1 MDISVIV
8 VTYNQRDT
16 IARTLDSILAQKTE
30 ASFEIVIGDD
40 CSSDGTD
47 TICRDYAS
55 RFPGRIVYLRR
66 ERNMGVVGNYY
77 DCIARS
83 RGRFLA
89 DCAGDDYWTDPRKL
103 QKQFE
108 YLTAHPD
115 VTMVATDFLCR
126 DEATGTLSRHP
137 LAPAPDGIEVFAQGE
152 LLAPVLAQKRL
163 IHLCTALYRKAPLTE
178 QVKATPD
185 CFTDARFTAEDQ
197 QIVLAMSA
205 SGKVAVLPDST
216 LHYSV
221 GHTSV
226 SNPATFAKRFRY
238 SLGANRQTRILQ
250 KHFGVTDRE
259 MSVLYSTSLNHLAA
273 MFFRSEDP
281 DLRRKFIEFSRNIP
295 FSVPLKG
302 RIYTILSAFR
312 PIWRLSIRLIPQI
325 HG

>member
-126 DEATGTLSRHP
+126 DETTGVLSRHP
-137 LAPAPDGIEVFAQGE
+137 IAPAPGGVEIFERND

-163 IHLCTALYRKAPLTE
+163 IHLCTALYRKAPLIE
-178 QVKATPD
+178 QIKESPE
-185 CFTDARFTAEDQ
+185 CFTDPRFTAEDQ
-197 QIVLAMSA
+197 QIVLAMSKA
-205 SGKVAVLPDST
+205 GKVAVLPGIT

-221 GHTSV
+221 GHTSI

-259 MSVLYSTSLNHLAA
+259 MSELYPASLNHLAA
-273 MFFRSEDP
+273 MLFRSKDP
-281 DLRRKFIEFSRNIP
+281 ELRRKFIEFSRTIP
-295 FSVPLKG
+295 FSMPLKG
-302 RIYTILSAFR
+302 RIYFMLSAFR
-312 PIWRLSIRLIPQI
+312 PIWRLSAKLMPQI

>member
-16 IARTLDSILAQKTE
+16 IARTLDSILAQETE

-126 DEATGTLSRHP
+126 DEATETLSRHA
-137 LAPAPDGIEVFAQGE
+137 LAPAHGDVEVFRQGE

-163 IHLCTALYRKAPLTE
+163 IHLCTALYRRAPLIE
-178 QVKATPD
+178 QVEKNPE
-185 CFTDARFTAEDQ
+185 CFTDPRFTAEDQ
-197 QIVLAMSA
+197 QIVLAMSFA
-205 SGKVAVLPDST
+205 GKVTVLPDIT

-221 GHTSV
+221 GHASV

-250 KHFGVTDRE
+250 KHFGVSDKE
-259 MSVLYSTSLNHLAA
+259 MEGLYPVSLNHLAA
-273 MFFRSEDP
+273 MFFRSGDP
-281 DLRRKFIEFSRNIP
+281 SLRRQFIEFSQTIP
-295 FSVPLKG
+295 FSIPLKG
-302 RIYTILSAFR
+302 KIYFMLSAFR
-312 PIWRLSIRLIPQI
+312 PIWRLSTKLIPQI

>member
-16 IARTLDSILAQKTE
+16 IARTLDSILAQETE

-55 RFPGRIVYLRR
+55 RFPGSIVYLRR

-126 DEATGTLSRHP
+126 DETTGVLFRHP
-137 LAPAPDGIEVFAQGE
+137 IAPAPGGVEIFERNA

-163 IHLCTALYRKAPLTE
+163 IHLCTALYRKAPLIE
-178 QVKATPD
+178 QIKESPE
-185 CFTDARFTAEDQ
+185 CFTDPRFTAEDQ
-197 QIVLAMSA
+197 QIVLAMSKA
-205 SGKVAVLPDST
+205 GKVAVLPGIT

-221 GHTSV
+221 GHTSI

-259 MSVLYSTSLNHLAA
+259 MSELYHASLNHLAA
-273 MFFRSEDP
+273 MLFRSKDP
-281 DLRRKFIEFSRNIP
+281 ELRRKFIEFSRTIP
-295 FSVPLKG
+295 FSMPLKG
-302 RIYTILSAFR
+302 RIYFMLSAFR
-312 PIWRLSIRLIPQI
+312 PIWRLSAKLMPQI